1 MTSTSA
7 VRTPAVAGRFY
18 PGRAEELL
26 RDVRQYSPAVA
37 TRRIAAIGCVAPHAG
52 YIYSGGVAGAV
63 YSRLEIPK
71 RCVILCPNHTGK
83 GRPLSI
89 MANTTWQTPLGEVAA
104 DAEMGARLLRRFP
117 ALEEN
122 SAAHRAE
129 HAIEVQ
135 LPFLQARQPELNIVP
150 IAIGTSDF
158 DVLHG
163 LGEALADVIAG
174 RQEDDPEKDGQEED
188 RAEKVLIVASSDM
201 NHYESDAVT
210 RVKDHKAIERV
221 LAMDARGLW
230 EVVMNEDISMCGFG
244 PTIVMLTAAKLLGAT
259 AATLVKYATSGEV
272 SGDYESVVGY
282 AGIIVE

>member
-1 MTSTSA
+1 MTSA
-7 VRTPAVAGRFY
+7 LRTPAVAGRFY
-18 PGRAEELL
+18 PSRADELL
-26 RDVRQYSPAVA
+26 RDVREYTSPGK
-37 TRRIAAIGCVAPHAG
+37 TSLETGRIAAIGCVAPHAG

-63 YSRLEIPK
+63 YARVEIPEC
-71 RCVILCPNHTGK
+71 CVILCPNHTGK

-117 ALEEN
+117 ALEED
-122 SAAHRAE
+122 SAAHRGE

-135 LPFLQARQPELNIVP
+135 LPFLQARQPDLNIVP
-150 IAIGTSDF
+150 IAVGTGDF
-158 DVLHG
+158 NVLRG
-163 LGEALADVIAG
+163 LGEALADVIADC
-174 RQEDDPEKDGQEED
+174 QEEDQEED
-188 RAEKVLIVASSDM
+188 RQEKVLIVASSDM
-201 NHYESDAVT
+201 NHYESDAIT

-230 EVVMNEDISMCGFG
+230 DVVMNEDISMCGFG

-259 AATLVKYATSGEV
+259 SATLVKYATSGEV

>member
-1 MTSTSA
+1 MTSA

-26 RDVRQYSPAVA
+26 REIRAYTSPGKTLVE
-37 TRRIAAIGCVAPHAG
+37 TDRIAAIGCVAPHAG

-63 YSRLEIPK
+63 YSRLEIPE

-83 GRPLSI
+83 GRPLAV

-104 DAEMGARLLRRFP
+104 DADLGARLLRRFP
-117 ALEEN
+117 GLEED

-135 LPFLQARQPELNIVP
+135 LPFLQARRRDLNIVP
-150 IAIGTSDF
+150 IVIGTSDF
-158 DVLHG
+158 DVLRG
-163 LGEALADVIAG
+163 LGEALADVIAA
-174 RQEDDPEKDGQEED
+174 EE
-188 RAEKVLIVASSDM
+188 EKVLIIASSDM
-201 NHYESDAVT
+201 NHYESDAIT

-221 LAMDARGLW
+221 LALDARGLW

-259 AATLVKYATSGEV
+259 SATLVKYATSGDV

-282 AGIIVE
+282 AGIIVA

>member
-18 PGRAEELL
+18 PGRADELL
-26 RDVRQYSPAVA
+26 RDIRQYSPADA
-37 TRRIAAIGCVAPHAG
+37 AGRIAAIGCVAPHAG
-52 YIYSGGVAGAV
+52 YIYSGSVAGAV
-63 YSRLEIPK
+63 YSRLEIPEH
-71 RCVILCPNHTGK
+71 CVILCPNHTGK
-83 GRPLSI
+83 GRPLAV
-89 MANTTWQTPLGEVAA
+89 MASTTWQTPLGEVASDA
-104 DAEMGARLLRRFP
+104 DLSVRLLARFP
-117 ALEEN
+117 PLQED
-122 SAAHRAE
+122 SAAHRGE

-135 LPFLQARQPELNIVP
+135 LPFLQVQQPQLKIAP
-150 IAIGTSDF
+150 IAVGTSNF
-158 DVLHG
+158 DVLRG
-163 LGEALADVIAG
+163 LGEALADVIA
-174 RQEDDPEKDGQEED
+174 DQEEQH
-188 RAEKVLIVASSDM
+188 REKVLIVASSDM

-244 PTIVMLTAAKLLGAT
+244 PTVVMLTAAKLLGAT
-259 AATLVKYATSGEV
+259 SATLVKYATSGDV

>member
-1 MTSTSA
+1 MTSA

-18 PGRAEELL
+18 PGRAEDLL
-26 RDVRQYSPAVA
+26 REVREFTSPSK
-37 TRRIAAIGCVAPHAG
+37 TPIETGRIDAIGCVAPHAG

-63 YSRLEIPK
+63 YSRLKIPE

-83 GRPLSI
+83 GRPLAI

-104 DAEMGARLLRRFP
+104 DADTAARLLRRFP
-117 ALEEN
+117 ALQED

-135 LPFLQARQPELNIVP
+135 LPFLQASRPELKIVP

-158 DVLHG
+158 DVLRG
-163 LGEALADVIAG
+163 LGETLADVIA
-174 RQEDDPEKDGQEED
+174 DHHEED
-188 RAEKVLIVASSDM
+188 QKTERQAKVLIIASSDM
-201 NHYESDAVT
+201 NHYESDTIT
-210 RVKDHKAIERV
+210 RIKDHKAIERV

-230 EVVMNEDISMCGFG
+230 EVVLNEDISMCGFG
-244 PTIVMLTAAKLLGAT
+244 PTVVMLTAAKLLGAT
-259 AATLVKYATSGEV
+259 SATLVKYATSGDV

>member
-1 MTSTSA
+1 MTSA
-7 VRTPAVAGRFY
+7 LRTPAVAGRFY

-26 RDVRQYSPAVA
+26 REIRQYTSPVG
-37 TRRIAAIGCVAPHAG
+37 TGRIAAIGCVAPHAG

-63 YSRLEIPK
+63 YSRLEIPE

-83 GRPLSI
+83 GRPLAV

-104 DAEMGARLLRRFP
+104 DADLGARLLRRFP
-117 ALEEN
+117 ALQED

-135 LPFLQARQPELNIVP
+135 LPFLQAQQPELNIVP
-150 IAIGTSDF
+150 IVIGTSDF
-158 DVLHG
+158 DVLRG

-259 AATLVKYATSGEV
+259 SATLVKYATSGDV
-272 SGDYESVVGY
+272 SGDYEAVVGY